1 MKTGMKFLAAACAA
15 ILLAGCGGDDGGKK
29 GGGGGGD
36 EGVTEGWMLASWNGT
51 TELAGKVFLQ
61 LNEDNTFTLYQRI
74 STPDFKQ
81 FTGTYSITP
90 GEDLSPVSDYDRLS
104 GTYSGGTSWAYNYWI
119 RAKSNK
125 SMTLVPQSGSEAI
138 SVYERVEIPDY
149 VKNPGPKPSA
159 HAVAGAEEMP
169 FL

>member
-1 MKTGMKFLAAACAA
+1 MKTGIKFLAAACAA

-29 GGGGGGD
+29 GGGGD
-36 EGVTEGWMLASWNGT
+36 GVEEGWMLASWNGT
-51 TELAGKVFLQ
+51 TELTGKVFLQ
-61 LNEDNTFTLYQRI
+61 LNEDNTFTLYQCI

-90 GEDLSPVSDYDRLS
+90 GEELSPVSDYDRLS
-104 GTYSGGTSWAYNYWI
+104 GRYSDGKSWAYSYWI

-149 VKNPGPKPSA
+149 VKNPGPKPNNT
-159 HAVAGAEEMP
+159 HAATDVEEIP